1 MIEPATL
8 LVLLNLLYIGALPR
22 IFFRKDGRFGPMW
35 WATAA
40 PFIVAAGFLLVRGAP
55 PAAAWQLAAVPLSA
69 ASIALISLTLGTH
82 PAPVSL
88 WHQANDAPEALVTWG
103 AYRRIRH
110 PFYAAFLLALAAALV
125 HAPHAVTLA
134 ALAYGGAMLNATAA
148 REERRLLASP
158 FGPAYR
164 AYLRRTGRFL
174 PKWGRDD
181 A

>member
-8 LVLLNLLYIGALPR
+8 LLIVNLLYIGALPR

-40 PFIVAAGFLLVRGAP
+40 PFVVAAAFLLLRAGAP
-55 PAAAWQLAAVPLSA
+55 AAGWQLTAVPLSA

-88 WHQANDAPEALVTWG
+88 WHQANDAPDALVTWG

-110 PFYAAFLLALAAALV
+110 PFYAAFLLALLATLL
-125 HAPHAVTLA
+125 HAPHAVTLGT
-134 ALAYGGAMLNATAA
+134 LAYGFAILNATAA

-158 FGPAYR
+158 FGTAYR
-164 AYLRRTGRFL
+164 AYMQRTGRFA
-174 PKWGRDD
+174 PKWSRH
-181 A
+181 AA